1 MDGFLPTFIRRTQTP
16 PTFGEFTRDRP
27 SSKMGI
33 PERVVVPLQDTHDTP
48 CDIMVQE
55 GESVRLGQK
64 IGLMGKPPVSVC
76 AHASTSGKVDRV
88 GLLPHPLGFLA
99 QSVSILSDGKDDLDD
114 LTPLN
119 PKKIGDDK
127 SRLFEAFR
135 EMGIPLNYELL
146 YGRGFKVS
154 SLLVNATEFEP
165 YITSKHHMIKERGQD
180 LVGGL
185 RVLIGACSASQ
196 AVIVVEKRQSSLVNI
211 LRSATKE
218 VPEITI
224 KTVLRPYPET
234 AANLLAQKLSLA
246 KSNHSKSVHAG
257 DPMSVDLSSLLA
269 INNACFLG
277 VPFVEQLVTV
287 AGSGIKDPQNVWVKT
302 GVPLLHII
310 NHAGGS
316 PSRLGRVTLG
326 GPLMGIPQQ
335 SLEVPLIKR
344 AKGLFAATA
353 FLFDEHRESRFYKRT
368 PCIKCAKCVDA
379 CPASIIPNAIA
390 DYVDNELLGDAEQ
403 WGIFRCVECGLC
415 EYVCP
420 SRIPLLE
427 IMRLGKV
434 LLKGE
439 ESLLARINLK
449 TLGW

>member
-1 MDGFLPTFIRRTQTP
+1 VDGFLPTFIRRTQTP

-88 GLLPHPLGFLA
+88 GPLPHPLGFLA

-146 YGRGFKVS
+146 FGRGFKIS

-185 RVLIGACSASQ
+185 RVLIDACSASQ
-196 AVIVVEKRQSSLVNI
+196 AVIVVEKRQSSLVNV

-246 KSNHSKSVHAG
+246 KSNHGKPIHAG

-269 INNACFLG
+269 VNNACFLG

-287 AGSGIKDPQNVWVKT
+287 AGSGIKDPQNVWVK
-302 GVPLLHII
+302 P
-310 NHAGGS
+310 
-316 PSRLGRVTLG
+316 
-326 GPLMGIPQQ
+326 
-335 SLEVPLIKR
+335 
-344 AKGLFAATA
+344 
-353 FLFDEHRESRFYKRT
+353 
-368 PCIKCAKCVDA
+368 
-379 CPASIIPNAIA
+379 
-390 DYVDNELLGDAEQ
+390 
-403 WGIFRCVECGLC
+403 
-415 EYVCP
+415 
-420 SRIPLLE
+420 
-427 IMRLGKV
+427 
-434 LLKGE
+434 
-439 ESLLARINLK
+439 
-449 TLGW
+449 

>member
-16 PTFGEFTRDRP
+16 PTFGEFTRDRA
-27 SSKMGI
+27 SSKMSI

-55 GESVRLGQK
+55 GEGVRLGQK
-64 IGLMGKPPVSVC
+64 IGLMGKPPVSIY

-88 GLLPHPLGFLA
+88 GPLPHPLGFLA

-119 PKKIGDDK
+119 SKKIGDDK

-135 EMGIPLNYELL
+135 EMGIPLNYEFLC
-146 YGRGFKVS
+146 GRGFKVS

-180 LVGGL
+180 LVRGL
-185 RVLIGACSASQ
+185 RVLIDACSASQ
-196 AVIVVEKRQSSLVNI
+196 AVIVVEKNQPSLFEI
-211 LRSATKE
+211 LKRAAKE
-218 VPEITI
+218 MPEVTI
-224 KTVLRPYPET
+224 RGVARPYPET
-234 AANLLAQKLSLA
+234 ACWLLAKKLF
-246 KSNHSKSVHAG
+246 SKRFALGGVAG
-257 DPMSVDLSSLLA
+257 SRDIMAVDISSLLA
-269 INNACFLG
+269 IYNAWFSG
-277 VPFVEQLVTV
+277 MPFVDQLITI
-287 AGSGIKDPQNVWVKT
+287 AGSGIGNPQNVWVKT
-302 GVPLLHII
+302 GAPLLHII
-310 NHAGGS
+310 NYAGGS

-335 SLEVPLIKR
+335 SLEVPLVKR
-344 AKGLFAATA
+344 AKGIFAATA

-390 DYVDNELLGDAEQ
+390 DYIDNELLGDAEQ
-403 WGIFRCVECGLC
+403 RGVFRCVECGLC

-427 IMRLGKV
+427 IIRLGKV

-439 ESLLARINLK
+439 ESLLTRTNLK